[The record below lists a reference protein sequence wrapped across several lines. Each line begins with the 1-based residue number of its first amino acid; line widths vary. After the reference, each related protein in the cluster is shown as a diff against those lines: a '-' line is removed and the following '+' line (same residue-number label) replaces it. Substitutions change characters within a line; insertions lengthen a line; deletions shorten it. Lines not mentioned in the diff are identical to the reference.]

1 MREKIEAVMVV
12 WRGSCCCCG
21 SGGGDG
27 DCGSSGV
34 VGDGG
39 VVVVEVEVGVGVGVE
54 EVVSRA
60 EGDGCCYERT
70 GGEWRTSS

>member
-1 MREKIEAVMVV
+1 MREKIEVVMVV
-12 WRGSCCCCG
+12 WRD
-21 SGGGDG
+21 GGGDG
-27 DCGSSGV
+27 N

-39 VVVVEVEVGVGVGVE
+39 VVEVEVEVGVGGE